1 MLKSGRHT
9 TRASTLAVAA
19 RRRSRRVVTEDVFAT
34 LFDDALQHRRQ
45 VVAVGRRRR
54 FSDVGVTQPLTLL
67 TNVVARNRK
76 FRLRSGFPVFF
87 HRNLFRNFCSGYFWF
102 RRHRWRSRRWWR
114 RSNVRH
120 RETSDKTRRSTRF
133 VFIVDVDVN
142 VVVEVEAAPSKSRG
156 STEQRAPVFRKRCP
170 IQDVQNLG
178 TTRPRSRFPVPT
190 PDDQV
195 P

>member
-1 MLKSGRHT
+1 MLTTCRHT

-34 LFDDALQHRRQ
+34 LFDDALQYRRQ

-54 FSDVGVTQPLTLL
+54 FSDVGVTQSLTLL

-87 HRNLFRNFCSGYFWF
+87 HRNLFRDFRSGYFWF
-102 RRHRWRSRRWWR
+102 RRHRWRRWRWWR
-114 RSNVRH
+114 RSDVRH
-120 RETSDKTRRSTRF
+120 RETSDKRRRSTRF
-133 VFIVDVDVN
+133 IFIVDVN

-178 TTRPRSRFPVPT
+178 AARPRPRFPVPT
-190 PDDQV
+190 PNYQV